1 MPKIARKTQKIL
13 GGNSSDNGQFGSA
26 QAGTKILSNDPD
38 VIQSLPAWGSGWN
51 SATVSGLQLP
61 TLEEMQGVQYVQT
74 YQLAYLFQEG
84 IPEYDAGTTYY
95 HYSVVKKASSFQLYG
110 SLVDNNVGHALTD
123 PTKWVLLFDLGK
135 LNNYTAT
142 TNPTIND
149 DSADGYGIGSV
160 WFNQTL
166 GGVYFCFDATVG
178 AAVWKNPASPEFAD
192 NEFRIKGSADA
203 TKKLA
208 FEVSGISTATTRTL
222 TVTDTSLSIPAS
234 AAGPSS
240 IVLAEAT
247 DNGANT
253 VSIKSPTAVTSD
265 RVQTLQDSS
274 GVLALTSNAGVSV
287 SGLIIQ
293 NNSGTP
299 NTKIDISATDV
310 VMGDTSGN
318 TVRSI
323 NVSVTINAA
332 TTGAN
337 GLDAGSLSNST
348 WYYIW
353 LISNG
358 TTTSGLVSAS
368 STAPTMPS
376 GYTYKKRVGSFIT
389 DGSAT
394 FKRISQKGSY
404 ASYVPT
410 ATTNTTSYPT
420 YGASPVSIYSLVP
433 PTCELACI
441 TNNQAQGS
449 SAAWYLNT
457 SPNNTQLVSGGA
469 WSGVGFAANSVT
481 WFVPV
486 QSTMAYSGAAPL
498 AVGWKDSV

>member
-1 MPKIARKTQKIL
+1 MSGIKNYSTTAVNNVSAVPDGWPSGMNPADVKLTARQMMADTRSWYESPEFRDL
-13 GGNSSDNGQFGSA
+13 GH
-26 QAGTKILSNDPD
+26 T
-38 VIQSLPAWGSGWN
+38 
-51 SATVSGLQLP
+51 P
-61 TLEEMQGVQYVQT
+61 TY
-74 YQLAYLFQEG
+74 A
-84 IPEYDAGTTYY
+84 
-95 HYSVVKKASSFQLYG
+95 SASSFTIPTDVTSYYIENQRIRIADSSTLYG
-110 SLVDNNVGHALTD
+110 TIASSSYSAPNTTVNVTL
-123 PTKWVLLFDLGK
+123 
-135 LNNYTAT
+135 
-142 TNPTIND
+142 
-149 DSADGYGIGSV
+149 DSGSISASISAV
-160 WFNQTL
+160 
-166 GGVYFCFDATVG
+166 AVG
-178 AAVWKNPASPEFAD
+178 ASPAGNPISASAVKGLSNEFAD
-192 NEFRIKGSADA
+192 NVFRVTGSSDA

-265 RVQTLQDSS
+265 RIQTLQDSS

-299 NTKIDISATDV
+299 NTRIDISANDV

-348 WYYIW
+348 WYYLW

-394 FKRISQKGSY
+394 FKRISQRGSY

-449 SAAWYLNT
+449 SSPWSLNT

-469 WSGVGFAANSVT
+469 WTGVGFAANSVT